1 MEVKSMPQPASQT
14 AMAEDLAQ
22 IKRLRLVSL
31 IEATT
36 LLLLLVIAVPLK
48 HAFGYALVTR
58 IMGPVHGAAF
68 IAYSWSV
75 IATVSGGGWSR
86 SEIARLGFGAFV
98 PFGGFLNAGLLRRK
112 QMNLAAGQKVS
123 P

>member
-1 MEVKSMPQPASQT
+1 MLERADPT
-14 AMAEDLAQ
+14 AEAEDRAQ

-31 IEATT
+31 VEATT
-36 LLLLLVIAVPLK
+36 LLVLLLIAVPLK
-48 HAFGYALVTR
+48 HAFGYALATR

-68 IAYSWSV
+68 VAYAWCV
-75 IATVSGGGWSR
+75 IATVSAGGWSR
-86 SEIARLGFGAFV
+86 SEIARLSFGAFV

-112 QMNLAAGQKVS
+112 QVQLAADQPAS

>member
-1 MEVKSMPQPASQT
+1 MPQPTSPIAT
-14 AMAEDLAQ
+14 AEDLAQ
-22 IKRLRLVSL
+22 IKRLRLFSFV
-31 IEATT
+31 EATT
-36 LLLLLVIAVPLK
+36 LLVLLLVAVPLK
-48 HAFGYALVTR
+48 HVFGYTLATR

-68 IAYSWSV
+68 VAYAWSV

-86 SEIARLGFGAFV
+86 SDVARLGLGAFV

-112 QMNLAAGQKVS
+112 QASLAADRMVS